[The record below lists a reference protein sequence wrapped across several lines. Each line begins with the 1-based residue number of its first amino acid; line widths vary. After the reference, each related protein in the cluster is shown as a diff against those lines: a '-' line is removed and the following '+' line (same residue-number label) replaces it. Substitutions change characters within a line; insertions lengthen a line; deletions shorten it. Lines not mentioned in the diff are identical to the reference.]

1 MEDYN
6 EDFATVL
13 KVKGENFEEDT
24 GGIWYD
30 VHQTQAYN
38 IDTVNA
44 KLAGMHFT
52 KVSMAERD
60 RKMVKH
66 IFEMKENYNKF
77 TRPFYTLLRMISW
90 KGIFGDRKVVGRE

>member
-44 KLAGMHFT
+44 KLAGKSGM
-52 KVSMAERD
+52 
-60 RKMVKH
+60 
-66 IFEMKENYNKF
+66 
-77 TRPFYTLLRMISW
+77 
-90 KGIFGDRKVVGRE
+90 

>member
-77 TRPFYTLLRMISW
+77 RQLFLPT
-90 KGIFGDRKVVGRE
+90 GRRFVEETG

>member
-24 GGIWYD
+24 GGIWY

-44 KLAGMHFT
+44 KLAGSLLQKFPWQ
-52 KVSMAERD
+52 
-60 RKMVKH
+60 
-66 IFEMKENYNKF
+66 KETGK
-77 TRPFYTLLRMISW
+77 W
-90 KGIFGDRKVVGRE
+90 

>member
-44 KLAGMHFT
+44 KACEGCILQKFPWQ
-52 KVSMAERD
+52 
-60 RKMVKH
+60 
-66 IFEMKENYNKF
+66 KETGK
-77 TRPFYTLLRMISW
+77 W
-90 KGIFGDRKVVGRE
+90 